1 MLTALLNLSAVCT
14 LNLLLF
20 LCRFTHSF
28 YFTVVKNTDDS
39 ENPTISVSNETDG
52 LCAVRVTK
60 MSDGS
65 TQYQSNVNP
74 LGDLVNRKNA
84 FTFNIEVSANY
95 MVEAWSYN
103 SDTKKL
109 IPTAVKFI

>member
-1 MLTALLNLSAVCT
+1 MEID
-14 LNLLLF
+14 F
-20 LCRFTHSF
+20 R
-28 YFTVVKNTDDS
+28 
-39 ENPTISVSNETDG
+39 G
-52 LCAVRVTK
+52 AVRVTK

-65 TQYQSNVNP
+65 VQYQSNVNP

-84 FTFNIEVSANY
+84 FTLNIEVSANY

-103 SDTKKL
+103 SCTKKL